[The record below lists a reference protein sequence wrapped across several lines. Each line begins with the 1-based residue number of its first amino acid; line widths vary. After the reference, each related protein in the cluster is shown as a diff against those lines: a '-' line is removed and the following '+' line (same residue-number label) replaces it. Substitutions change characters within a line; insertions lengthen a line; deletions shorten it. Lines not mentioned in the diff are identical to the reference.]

1 MNIKY
6 LTSNLLNAF
15 FVLVES
21 FLAIRF
27 ILKLFG
33 ANAANGFVN
42 WVYEMSGSLL
52 EPFREVFPT
61 QVFHNTFVLEFSTIF
76 AMVVYSIAALLIMSF
91 LDIITTPTPV
101 KSKK

>member
-21 FLAIRF
+21 FLAVRF

-52 EPFREVFPT
+52 EPFREIFPT
-61 QVFHNTFVLEFSTIF
+61 KVFHNTFVLEFSTIF
-76 AMVVYSIAALLIMSF
+76 AMVAYSIAALLIISF
-91 LDIITTPTPV
+91 LDIITSSATIKT
-101 KSKK
+101 KK